1 MSTPIFYPP
10 GMRFPSAQTN
20 RAETDIIYKT
30 TSGAKF
36 RCSPFLDIKKFLCSQ
51 CSGESA
57 HVAEAE
63 PLQPWSRDSGFILDV
78 TPEDVE
84 SHHLIADS
92 RCLFRADPVGAGFR
106 MQDSELTKIAQQ
118 SEVFCA
124 HVENGHECGMSI
136 MLSELP
142 RHHFNAHSARPHTY
156 NLQPSA
162 PCFGQAWPED
172 AAANSHLYPKLADC
186 GADSKGR
193 FGFFANAAA
202 PTGRPAVLTNAAA
215 PTGRLAVLTNAAA
228 PTGSSELFGTP
239 ALPPTQP
246 ESLFGLPK
254 VNVAE
259 LTERVAKVTITELAK
274 GVEENGKGIEDNK
287 KGVEDNKK
295 GVEDNKKGVED
306 NKKGVEDNKKGVED
320 NKREIED
327 LKKTVVDMKQ
337 QYAVILERNR
347 YLEEILA
354 KRLPSLEQQQFS
366 PCNTGTTRWKLEGF
380 KDAIWAAKNG
390 DYSSFWSDPFYTTEG
405 YKVCAKIYPNGDGD
419 KAKDAVSLY
428 ISIMQTK
435 LDEYLVWP
443 FNHAK
448 VYMSVIGSEGQEL
461 MQHQFETD
469 QHSASFL
476 KPTGPHNKPTGKPV
490 FIKHQDLDNFMVGP
504 DLLLKITVDPRPLER
519 SDSAD
524 RH

>member
-10 GMRFPSAQTN
+10 GMRFPSAQIN
-20 RAETDIIYKT
+20 RAETDKIYKT

-36 RCSPFLDIKKFLCSQ
+36 RCSPLLDIEKFLCSQ

-63 PLQPWSRDSGFILDV
+63 PLQHWSRDSGFILDV

-92 RCLFRADPVGAGFR
+92 RCLFRADPVMAGFR
-106 MQDSELTKIAQQ
+106 LQDPELTKLAQQ

-142 RHHFNAHSARPHTY
+142 RHHFNAHSAQPLTY

-162 PCFGQAWPED
+162 PCFGQAGPED

-259 LTERVAKVTITELAK
+259 LTQRVAKVTITELAK
-274 GVEENGKGIEDNK
+274 GVEESGKGI
-287 KGVEDNKK
+287 
-295 GVEDNKKGVED
+295 
-306 NKKGVEDNKKGVED
+306 EDNKKGVED

-327 LKKTVVDMKQ
+327 LKKTMVDMKQ
-337 QYAVILERNR
+337 QYDVVFERNQ

-366 PCNTGTTRWKLEGF
+366 PCNTGTIRWKLEGF

-390 DYSSFWSDPFYTTEG
+390 DYSSFWSDPFYTTRG

-435 LDEYLVWP
+435 LDQYLAWP